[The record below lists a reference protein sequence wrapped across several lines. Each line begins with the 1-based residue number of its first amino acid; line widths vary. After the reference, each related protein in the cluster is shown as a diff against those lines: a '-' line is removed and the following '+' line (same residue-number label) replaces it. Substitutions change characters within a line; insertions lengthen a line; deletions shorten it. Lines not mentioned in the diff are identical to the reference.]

1 MYHHGEWNANH
12 SNILDWRIPWIE
24 DPGGLQ
30 SKGSQRV
37 RQVSSIYPVSLSYNW
52 LDLHILWNDYTF
64 RYIYCT
70 AVWYM
75 LTHSSNKKWSPSTS
89 SFLAILTFLLVKQFL
104 GSLVLSREEDH
115 TQRGQWASK
124 APWSLIFTPLA
135 SSVHTGG
142 LMVLSYSA
150 LRLVEPSH
158 TVPLVVNLK
167 DSQILFSV
175 KTSKNK
181 Q

>member
-1 MYHHGEWNANH
+1 M
-12 SNILDWRIPWIE
+12 
-24 DPGGLQ
+24 
-30 SKGSQRV
+30 
-37 RQVSSIYPVSLSYNW
+37 
-52 LDLHILWNDYTF
+52 LWNDYTF

-135 SSVHTGG
+135 SSVHTGV
-142 LMVLSYSA
+142 LMVLSFSA
-150 LRLVEPSH
+150 LPLVEPSH
-158 TVPLVVNLK
+158 IVPPANNLK
-167 DSQILFSV
+167 GTRFWNPWLWW
-175 KTSKNK
+175 KEAK
-181 Q
+181 QTKHANINGLTQHVQSLPGARVPSATLSDLEWNVQ